1 MAYNILSGN
10 VSIPDNTLIELSGN
24 FSGAYIG
31 DFDGD
36 GFDLS
41 NVTYVSAYNGG
52 ATRIPYFGAQR
63 NGDWSLT
70 GSRFFTYDNSS
81 KTLTVSGT
89 INANQ
94 FNIDVINKNV
104 INLDVSGST
113 KFGDT
118 PDDTHQYTGS
128 VLINGPLVVNGGSV
142 VMNRTVVSAPTF
154 NAASSSHFIAVQTAT
169 IGGASTINLPAASTL
184 RDGQSFVIKDEQ
196 GSANSNNIN
205 IVANGSNTIDGQ
217 DSVVIESPFGAI
229 NLYTNGSDKF
239 FIY

>member
-10 VSIPDNTLIELSGN
+10 VSEAELILTGA

-36 GFDLS
+36 GYDLS
-41 NVTYVSAYNGG
+41 NITYIGAYNGG
-52 ATRIPYFGAQR
+52 TNRIPYFGSQR
-63 NGDWSLT
+63 PGLAEWSLT
-70 GSRFFTYDNSS
+70 GSNFFTYNNVT

-104 INLDVSGST
+104 INMDVSGST

-142 VMNRTVVSAPTF
+142 VMNRTVVSASPF
-154 NAASSSHFIAVQTAT
+154 NAASSSHFIAVQTTT

-205 IVANGSNTIDGQ
+205 IVANGSDTIDGQ
-217 DSVVIESPFGAI
+217 TSVVIESPFGAI
-229 NLYTNGSDKF
+229 NLYTNGTNKF

>member
-10 VSIPDNTLIELSGN
+10 VSDTELILTGA
-24 FSGAYIG
+24 FSGAYVG

-41 NVTYVSAYNGG
+41 NVTYVSAYNG
-52 ATRIPYFGAQR
+52 AAKRIPFFGVQR

-70 GSRFFTYDNSS
+70 GSRFFKFDVATRELNVD
-81 KTLTVSGT
+81 GT

-94 FNIDVINKNV
+94 FNIDIINKNV
-104 INLDVSGST
+104 INMDVSGST

-118 PDDTHQYTGS
+118 ADDTHEYTGS

-142 VMNRTVVSAPTF
+142 VMNRTVVSATTF
-154 NAASSSHFIAVQTAT
+154 NAASSSHFIAVQTTT
-169 IGGASTINLPAASTL
+169 IGSASTINLPAASTL

-196 GSANSNNIN
+196 GAANSNNIN
-205 IVANGSNTIDGQ
+205 IVANGTDEIDGEN
-217 DSVVIESPFGAI
+217 SVVIESPFGAI
-229 NLYTNGSDKF
+229 NLYTNGSNKF

>member
-10 VSIPDNTLIELSGN
+10 VSDTDLILTGA
-24 FSGAYIG
+24 FSGAYVG

-41 NVTYVSAYNGG
+41 NVTYIRPHNGSQY
-52 ATRIPYFGAQR
+52 RIPFFGVQR
-63 NGDWSLT
+63 NGDFSLT
-70 GSRFFTYDNSS
+70 GSSHFEFNLGTRELN
-81 KTLTVSGT
+81 VNGT
-89 INANQ
+89 INANK

-104 INLDVSGST
+104 INMDVSGST

-118 PDDTHQYTGS
+118 ADDTHEYTGS

-142 VMNRTVVSAPTF
+142 VMNRTVVSATTF
-154 NAASSSHFIAVQTAT
+154 NAASSSHFIAVQTTT

-196 GSANSNNIN
+196 GAANSNNIN
-205 IVANGSNTIDGQ
+205 IVANGTDEIDGEN
-217 DSVVIESPFGAI
+217 SVVIESPFGAI
-229 NLYTNGSDKF
+229 NLYTNGSNKF

>member
-1 MAYNILSGN
+1 MAYNVLSGN
-10 VSIPDNTLIELSGN
+10 VSEADLILTGA
-24 FSGAYIG
+24 FSGAYVG

-41 NVTYVSAYNGG
+41 NVTYIRPHNGSQY
-52 ATRIPYFGAQR
+52 RIPFFGAQR
-63 NGDWSLT
+63 NGDFSLT
-70 GSRFFTYDNSS
+70 GSRHFEFNLATRELN
-81 KTLTVSGT
+81 VNGT
-89 INANQ
+89 INANE

-104 INLDVSGST
+104 INMDVSGST

-118 PDDTHQYTGS
+118 ADDTHQYTGS

-142 VMNRTVVSAPTF
+142 VMNRTVVSATPF
-154 NAASSSHFIAVQTAT
+154 SAASSSHFIAVQTTT

-184 RDGQSFVIKDEQ
+184 RDGQSFVIKDEE

-205 IVANGSNTIDGQ
+205 IVANGSDEIDGEGC
-217 DSVVIESPFGAI
+217 VVIESPFRAI
-229 NLYTNGSDKF
+229 TLYTNGSNKF

>member
-10 VSIPDNTLIELSGN
+10 VAETDLVLSGA
-24 FSGAYIG
+24 FSGAYVG

-52 ATRIPYFGAQR
+52 ATRIPYLGTQR
-63 NGDWSLT
+63 NGDWALT
-70 GSRFFTYDNSS
+70 GSRFFTYDNST

-142 VMNRTVVSAPTF
+142 IMNRTVVSTTPF
-154 NAASSSHFIAVQTAT
+154 NAVSSSHFLAVQTAA
-169 IGGASTINLPAASTL
+169 IAEASTVNLPAANTL
-184 RDGQSFVIKDEQ
+184 RNGQSFVIKDEQ
-196 GSANSNNIN
+196 GTANANNIN
-205 IVANGSNTIDGQ
+205 IVATGGNTIDGQ
-217 DSVVIESPFGAI
+217 VSVVIESPFGAI

>member
-10 VSIPDNTLIELSGN
+10 VSEADLVLTGA
-24 FSGAYIG
+24 FSGAYVG

-41 NVTYVSAYNGG
+41 NVTYVSAYNGA
-52 ATRIPYFGAQR
+52 ATRIPYFGNQR

-89 INANQ
+89 INANE

-104 INLDVSGST
+104 INMDVSGST

-142 VMNRTVVSAPTF
+142 IMNRTVVSATTF
-154 NAASSSHFIAVQTAT
+154 NAASSSHFIAVQTTT
-169 IGGASTINLPAASTL
+169 IGEASTINLPAASTL

>member
-10 VSIPDNTLIELSGN
+10 VSLPGETLVEMSGN
-24 FSGAYIG
+24 FSGAYVG

-36 GFDLS
+36 GFGLT

-52 ATRIPYFGAQR
+52 QYRIPFFGIQR

-70 GSRFFTYDNSS
+70 GSRHFEFDVATRELN
-81 KTLTVSGT
+81 VNGT

-104 INLDVSGST
+104 INMDVSGST

-142 VMNRTVVSAPTF
+142 VMNRTVVSATTF
-154 NAASSSHFIAVQTAT
+154 NAASSSHFIAVQTTT
-169 IGGASTINLPAASTL
+169 IGASSTINLPAASTL
-184 RDGQSFVIKDEQ
+184 RDGQSLVIKDEE
-196 GSANSNNIN
+196 GSANSYNIN